1 MSKTII
7 IYYSFEGNT
16 KFIADYL
23 AEKLDAEIL
32 SLKPEKEISTHGFM
46 KYFWAG
52 RQAVMKIKPPL
63 KKYVFDVNKYDII
76 ILGCPI
82 WAGPIAPPLRTFLSE
97 NKIEGKKVAFF
108 CTHKG
113 GKGRALESAQKLL
126 GDNNEYLGSIDVN
139 SPLTNEGFSFDLLNE
154 WLESL
159 S

>member
-7 IYYSFEGNT
+7 VYYSFEGST

-23 AEKLDAEIL
+23 AEKLGAEIL

-46 KYFWAG
+46 KYFFGG

-63 KKYVFDVNKYDII
+63 IKYVFDVNKYDTI

-113 GKGRALESAQKLL
+113 GKGKVLEVAQKLL
-126 GDNNEYLGSIDVN
+126 SNGNEYLGSMDIN
-139 SPLTNEGFSFDLLNE
+139 SPLTNNDFSFDLLNE
-154 WLESL
+154 WIESL